1 MNNMMNTLSY
11 TIIELERTGRK
22 KMKCRKPIIYGGV
35 SVVGAGLA
43 VLFLIEDRWMRSPRY
58 YIDEIQDYGYKFNIG
73 FHWTT
78 LLGML
83 GIILFLTG
91 ICFLMDLKKYVIEM
105 AASSV
110 FLINLLAWDFFIST
124 SDTYYRLVMGYETNI
139 VIWSNIL
146 KYISAVFM
154 VGLVIAVIQSKM
166 DGCESVSCR
175 VLSALV
181 LVSATASLM
190 IKTVCNQWFFFQTLL
205 AFMVVILIHVG
216 RKQHET
222 MLIRK
227 RRAGWKVL

>member
-1 MNNMMNTLSY
+1 
-11 TIIELERTGRK
+11 
-22 KMKCRKPIIYGGV
+22 MKCRKSILYGGV

-110 FLINLLAWDFFIST
+110 FLIDLLAWDFFIST
-124 SDTYYRLVMGYETNI
+124 SETYYRLVLGYEANI

-146 KYISAVFM
+146 KYISVILMA
-154 VGLVIAVIQSKM
+154 GLVIAVIQSKM
-166 DGCESVSCR
+166 DGGESVSCR

-181 LVSATASLM
+181 LVSATGSLM

-205 AFMVVILIHVG
+205 AFMTVILICVG
-216 RKQHET
+216 RKRYET
-222 MLIRK
+222 MQKRK
-227 RRAGWKVL
+227 RRAGWRVL

>member
-110 FLINLLAWDFFIST
+110 FLIDLLAWDFFIST
-124 SDTYYRLVMGYETNI
+124 SETYYRLVLGYEANV

-175 VLSALV
+175 VLSVLV

>member
-110 FLINLLAWDFFIST
+110 FLIDLLAWDFFIST
-124 SDTYYRLVMGYETNI
+124 SETYYRLVLGYEANI
-139 VIWSNIL
+139 VIWSNIF
-146 KYISAVFM
+146 KYISAILM
-154 VGLVIAVIQSKM
+154 AGLVIAVIQSKM
-166 DGCESVSCR
+166 DGRESVSCR

-181 LVSATASLM
+181 LVSATGSLLM
-190 IKTVCNQWFFFQTLL
+190 KTVCNQWFFFQTLL
-205 AFMVVILIHVG
+205 AFMVVILICVG
-216 RKQHET
+216 RKRYET
-222 MLIRK
+222 MQQRK
-227 RRAGWKVL
+227 RRAGWRVL